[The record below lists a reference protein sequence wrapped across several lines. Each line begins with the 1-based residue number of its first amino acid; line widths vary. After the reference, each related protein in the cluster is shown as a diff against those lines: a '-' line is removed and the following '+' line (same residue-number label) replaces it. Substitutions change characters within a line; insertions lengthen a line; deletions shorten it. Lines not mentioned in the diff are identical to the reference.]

1 MKRAIEFLVL
11 FALCLLAGAVVGA
24 LARAEPE
31 ADPPSESVE
40 ALPETPLIPPLPQ
53 LADRALERHVE
64 GPVMLPPPSHPPHG
78 FFPGPMADHVLRP
91 PGGPMADVCR
101 NGAAMIAGLAGFA
114 QVKLAI
120 APEQM
125 PAWQRFV
132 EEATASVK
140 PMQAQCPPD
149 DRRPTPPADLPALL
163 QQRQILLTAA
173 LESVTVLKT
182 ALDKLMPV
190 LTAEQ
195 RERLRDL
202 VPPPPMVFHAR
213 GPMPPVMPPPP
224 PRP

>member
-11 FALCLLAGAVVGA
+11 FSLCLLAGAVVGA

-31 ADPPSESVE
+31 TDIPAESTE
-40 ALPETPLIPPLPQ
+40 SLPDAPVIPPLPQ

-64 GPVMLPPPSHPPHG
+64 GPLMLPPPHLPPHG

-91 PGGPMADVCR
+91 PAPPMADFCR
-101 NGAAMIAGLAGFA
+101 NGAAMVAGMAGFA

-120 APEQM
+120 APDQM

-132 EEATASVK
+132 EEAMASVK
-140 PMQAQCPPD
+140 PIQAQCPTD
-149 DRRPTPPADLPALL
+149 EQRPTPPADLPALL
-163 QQRQILLTAA
+163 QQRQILLTTA
-173 LESVTVLKT
+173 LESVTALKA

-202 VPPPPMVFHAR
+202 VPPPPMLFHAR
-213 GPMPPVMPPPP
+213 GPMPPSP